1 MAARTVA
8 WTVVLCSTAAL
19 GCAGWIVTLPH
30 SDRLEDVTY
39 FVWIVGA
46 VGVEWTIAGAA
57 LISLRPRNVLGW
69 LFLGAGALSVLQVIL
84 ATYGGYGVMAARPAW
99 PGASWAAAASTGL
112 WIPSVLVTPT
122 IVLALY
128 PNGHLP
134 GRWWRWPV
142 CGVAVAIT
150 LPVLVMPFDPTAY
163 DDIAPGHAPP
173 AALPSWVL
181 ALAIG
186 GGYVLPLAVSTL
198 AIWVGTAR
206 RLVRAKAPERQ
217 QLVWFVCAAGPLL
230 TFAYVDVLP
239 QPVLAIC
246 VALIPVVVAIGV
258 LRYRMLGIEIV
269 LRRGLVY
276 GGLTAAVVAVYLTV
290 TVLVGS
296 ALDERPLPGVLTAA
310 LVAVSLTPARDR
322 LQRMADRFV
331 YGARR
336 DPLRAIAQ
344 LGDQVAV
351 AGEPDL
357 LPAALQAVTD
367 AVRAPAASVTAPD
380 GRSIGS
386 TGDTPKTGPTFPLQ
400 VGGRF
405 VGVLQVADR
414 GPVDSYGET
423 ETRLLAAL
431 APQVAVLVRA
441 LELTEALETERD
453 RVIGATRAERDRLRR
468 DLHDGLGP
476 SLSGMGLGL
485 QAAVDTLNA
494 DDRPACTA
502 LLTRIREEVDI
513 AVQEIR
519 RIIDGLRPTALDAM
533 SLPEALR
540 RHAKTVSGTLPVEV
554 TVAELAELHPEV
566 ETAAYRIVT
575 EAITNTVRHASAQRC
590 HVLLAA
596 HDGSLHITVTDDGAG
611 IPAGTPVGVGLSSM
625 RRRAQALAGTLTVE
639 STTSGTV
646 LAATLPLEAL

>member
-1 MAARTVA
+1 MAV
-8 WTVVLCSTAAL
+8 
-19 GCAGWIVTLPH
+19 
-30 SDRLEDVTY
+30 
-39 FVWIVGA
+39 
-46 VGVEWTIAGAA
+46 
-57 LISLRPRNVLGW
+57 PRSRGHD
-69 LFLGAGALSVLQVIL
+69 VLQVIL
-84 ATYGGYGVMAARPAW
+84 AAYGGYGVMAAQPGW
-99 PGASWAAAASTGL
+99 PGAAWAAAASTGL

-128 PNGHLP
+128 PNGRLP
-134 GRWWRWPV
+134 SRWWRWPV
-142 CGVAVAIT
+142 IGVAVAIS
-150 LPVLVMPFDPTAY
+150 LPVLTMPFDPAAY

-173 AALPSWVL
+173 ATLPSWALTLVL
-181 ALAIG
+181 WGVHI
-186 GGYVLPLAVSTL
+186 PLLVVSIL
-198 AIWVGTAR
+198 AIWVGTVV
-206 RLVRAKAPERQ
+206 RLIRTKAPERQ
-217 QLVWFVCAAGPLL
+217 QLVWFVCGAGPLL
-230 TFAYVDVLP
+230 TVTYFSVLP
-239 QPVLAIC
+239 QQAIAVC

-276 GGLTAAVVAVYLTV
+276 GGLTAAVIAVYLTV

-331 YGARR
+331 YGARG

-351 AGEPDL
+351 AGESDL
-357 LPAALQAVTD
+357 LPAALRAVTD
-367 AVRAPAASVTAPD
+367 AVRAPAASVTAAD

-414 GPVDSYGET
+414 GPADSYGET

-453 RVIGATRAERDRLRR
+453 RVIGVTRAERDRLRR

-485 QAAVDTLNA
+485 QAAVDTLHA
-494 DDRPACTA
+494 GDRPACTS
-502 LLTRIREEVDI
+502 LLTRIRDEVDV

-533 SLPEALR
+533 SLAEALR

-554 TVAELAELHPEV
+554 TVTELAALHPEV

-575 EAITNTVRHASAQRC
+575 EAITNSVRHAEAQRC

-596 HDGSLHITVTDDGAG
+596 RDGKLHITVTDDGSG
-611 IPAGTPVGVGLSSM
+611 IPPGSTVGVGLSSM
-625 RRRAQALAGTLTVE
+625 RRRAQALAGTLTVQ

-646 LAATLPLEAL
+646 LAATLPLEAS